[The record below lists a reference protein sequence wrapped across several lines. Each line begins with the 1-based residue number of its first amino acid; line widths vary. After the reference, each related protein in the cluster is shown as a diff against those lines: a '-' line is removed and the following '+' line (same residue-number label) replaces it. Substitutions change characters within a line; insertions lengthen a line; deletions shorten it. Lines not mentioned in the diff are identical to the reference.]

1 MCQRALQSVV
11 LGGLSG
17 ATAQLQRARTG
28 PELGPLEEKTTR
40 FFSSLGASDQWD
52 GSSEVLKLLV

>member
-17 ATAQLQRARTG
+17 ATAQLPRARTG

-40 FFSSLGASDQWD
+40 FVSALELHTSGKRAQRF
-52 GSSEVLKLLV
+52 